1 MENNFK
7 MVAKTLFGFEELL
20 AKELRN
26 LGAQDVKIGVR
37 NVSFVGDKGFM
48 YKANLA
54 LRTAIK
60 ILKPIKTFRVVN
72 EQDLYERVKA
82 IVAFVAFPVRRSTT
96 SALMKSKLMSSRIF
110 ATISSDAIFS
120 RLSA

>member
-20 AKELRN
+20 ERELIQ
-26 LGAQDVKIGVR
+26 LGAQEVKVGIR

-48 YKANLA
+48 YKSNMA

-60 ILKPIKTFRVVN
+60 ILKPIKSFRIKS
-72 EQDLYERVKA
+72 EQE
-82 IVAFVAFPVRRSTT
+82 
-96 SALMKSKLMSSRIF
+96 
-110 ATISSDAIFS
+110 
-120 RLSA
+120 